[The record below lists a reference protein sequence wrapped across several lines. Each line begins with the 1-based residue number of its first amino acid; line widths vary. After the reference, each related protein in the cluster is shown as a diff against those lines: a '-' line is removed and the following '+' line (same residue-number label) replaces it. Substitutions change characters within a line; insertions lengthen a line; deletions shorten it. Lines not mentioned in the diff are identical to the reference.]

1 MGGTINVFLIYAK
14 EESALVLQLL
24 HQLASLTKD
33 HKISFWY
40 DDPIDQKKEWSPQIV
55 SRFEEADVHLIL
67 LNNSLLHSKFIE
79 QVEFK
84 WIIDKYKSGES
95 QVIPIV
101 LEKCPWDIDF
111 ESKDYSF
118 NFKELNVLPKARKPL
133 KSWNP
138 IEKAVENCAVSINNQ
153 LLKIRKQRDIVPA
166 IKSFKLNEERIGVQL
181 VSNVKK
187 RKNLLSG
194 AAAAALL
201 LFGIMFFSGNS
212 AETKQEAPIQ
222 TENDITAVNVS
233 NVDDETN
240 NQIPEIT
247 TLSAAATI
255 SKPMLGD
262 ELNGGVIFEIND
274 ISKIGIISSMKD
286 VGPMIWSDAIKIH
299 EQLGEG
305 WRLPTLDELKLMYTT
320 IGQGNENRGQ
330 FEDALYW
337 SATPY
342 DDYQARLVRFSD
354 GSTKYH
360 YNSVG
365 THRKFLVRAVRDF
378 SQD

>member
-1 MGGTINVFLIYAK
+1 
-14 EESALVLQLL
+14 LL

-201 LFGIMFFSGNS
+201 VFGIMFFSGNS
-212 AETKQEAPIQ
+212 AETKQVAPIQ

-233 NVDDETN
+233 NIEDETN

-274 ISKIGIISSMKD
+274 ISKIGIIASMKD